1 MKKFNLFAVIALVTA
16 FAFTS
21 CKDNK
26 AAEDTANAA
35 TEAAAMTTPVTG
47 DPNAAV
53 TAADPNAA
61 VVTDPA
67 AAAATP
73 VPTGPLTTI
82 KFEQDT
88 YDWGKVM
95 DGDKVTHV
103 FKFKNTGNEPLIIS
117 NAKGSCGCTVPEYPK
132 EAIAPGK
139 SGEIKV
145 VFDSKGKGAVGG
157 KDDSKRV
164 TITANT
170 DPVDTYL
177 TIKGKVDKKEEA
189 PAAGK

>member
-1 MKKFNLFAVIALVTA
+1 MKKFNLFAVIALVTVL
-16 FAFTS
+16 AFTS

-26 AAEDTANAA
+26 GAEDAANAA
-35 TEAAAMTTPVTG
+35 TEAAAVPTQAV
-47 DPNAAV
+47 DPNAPM
-53 TAADPNAA
+53 TDPNA
-61 VVTDPA
+61 VVSDPA

-73 VPTGPLTTI
+73 VPTGPLTSI
-82 KFEQDT
+82 KFDKEE

-95 DGDKVTHV
+95 DGEKVTHV

-117 NAKGSCGCTVPEYPK
+117 NAKGSCGCTVPEWPK

-157 KDDSKRV
+157 KDDTKRV

-170 DPVDTYL
+170 DPADTYL
-177 TIKGKVDKKEEA
+177 NIKGKVDKKEDA
-189 PAAGK
+189 PAGK